1 MADYYLQMRTISES
15 VQQPTLLRILVSV
28 PSAQFVEA
36 LTANTSYFHT
46 WQFGSAMVLAAT
58 FLAVRLLRSVVLVRP
73 WPHWA
78 MVAARAVLLV
88 WILGLGVNII
98 LNVGSLV
105 NSGGGLWTVLSTRL
119 RPDAPAIEEAM
130 PSTAL
135 GTSTLTSSSLSHPY
149 SSYSTKSFA
158 GASASASAAAAPSPT
173 SDLDLDDS
181 PVWARTLADSFF
193 LDIIV
198 YEAIVRCY
206 ILLYP
211 RLDGQAPRYHHG
223 SLDGDFLWAAV
234 LYMHYAVDLL
244 PLMLLKWLQ
253 MASLLSH
260 LAANMAVDNP
270 RWELILAAAP
280 RAVHWV
286 RLLHLVWSIVL
297 GHGAP
302 WLLWVP
308 NLMVLGAAVLFNFGV
323 GAGMALSTR
332 AAEVELHALAQSSN
346 GLSNLNRDEH
356 SRVHHGEPHAS
367 GSRYGVFG
375 SAGAR
380 AMQQPSFVK
389 ATSPTMSISQ
399 HNDLT
404 LQSARADALYQQFL
418 DFDSPLEGIDSED
431 YEDQLWE
438 SDRMGEE
445 CPSCDGLS
453 NSSRGESGDGRDSDN
468 GGDGDEMQTDTSSND
483 ISTNEINELLSDAY
497 AGSNPTEVCD
507 AMDESYLCP
516 GRVFTRQMRYA
527 VLHNQPNERR
537 RGRGDAAASLS
548 HRALGVRRRSS
559 SGETHTVSYR
569 TLWSRDS
576 SSSRDDSD
584 MGLRRAGSTPPSVL
598 HTFSSPFFPSKSQI
612 ASSSSSSSASIVPSP
627 TTAGAR
633 QIMSGAA
640 SAMRGVAA
648 RADRFH
654 RVLASHAPVARMV
667 DRIILSRQR
676 ENQRR
681 NDIGLKCV
689 VCTTRIRDIIL
700 QPCNHLCI
708 CEDCKTT
715 MGQQNIGRCPVCSKE
730 VAGTVKIFWS

>member
-1 MADYYLQMRTISES
+1 MD
-15 VQQPTLLRILVSV
+15 P
-28 PSAQFVEA
+28 
-36 LTANTSYFHT
+36 
-46 WQFGSAMVLAAT
+46 G
-58 FLAVRLLRSVVLVRP
+58 
-73 WPHWA
+73 
-78 MVAARAVLLV
+78 AR
-88 WILGLGVNII
+88 VNII

-280 RAVHWV
+280 RCA
-286 RLLHLVWSIVL
+286 
-297 GHGAP
+297 
-302 WLLWVP
+302 
-308 NLMVLGAAVLFNFGV
+308 LGATPASCLEHC
-323 GAGMALSTR
+323 AWPW

-633 QIMSGAA
+633 QIMSGGGI
-640 SAMRGVAA
+640 R
-648 RADRFH
+648 
-654 RVLASHAPVARMV
+654 HAGGCRSCRSFP
-667 DRIILSRQR
+667 
-676 ENQRR
+676 
-681 NDIGLKCV
+681 
-689 VCTTRIRDIIL
+689 
-700 QPCNHLCI
+700 
-708 CEDCKTT
+708 
-715 MGQQNIGRCPVCSKE
+715 
-730 VAGTVKIFWS
+730 